1 MGVKRPPEGKLIPKK
16 NYAFFS
22 HTIKAQ
28 EANMPLLDEILR
40 QVNAVITKRVAVSNG
55 LKLSLILKSGR
66 RHVASVVAFNM
77 HICR

>member
-1 MGVKRPPEGKLIPKK
+1 
-16 NYAFFS
+16 
-22 HTIKAQ
+22 
-28 EANMPLLDEILR
+28 MPLLDEILR

-66 RHVASVVAFNM
+66 RHVASMVAFNM